1 MTYSTNENV
10 VDPACH
16 QWIVPDFTAI
26 TTPTD
31 VVAAS
36 VMLKSSLQNYK
47 SISASVVGSTFQLLR
62 EKDQHQTGNAK
73 ALKDESPDHPESD
86 WSCVAHRS
94 GLTYLSGW
102 VTVL

>member
-10 VDPACH
+10 VDSACH
-16 QWIVPDFTAI
+16 QWIVPDFAAI

-47 SISASVVGSTFQLLR
+47 SISASIVGSTFQLLR
-62 EKDQHQTGNAK
+62 EGTSTKQEMQRHSKTSPLTIQRATGIVWRIGAG
-73 ALKDESPDHPESD
+73 S
-86 WSCVAHRS
+86 
-94 GLTYLSGW
+94 LT
-102 VTVL
+102 